1 MGNYMNTVRSIGVAR
16 IAIMAVVALCLLGFF
31 GVLMTRMS
39 TPSMALLYN
48 DISVSD
54 AGAIGQKLDA
64 LKIPFQVSPEGTTI
78 RVPNDQVGRARMALA
93 QDGLPKGGSVGYEV
107 FDQNQGFGTTSF
119 MQNLNQVRAL
129 EGELARTV
137 SSLAP
142 VHNARIHLV
151 LPKREL
157 FSRDEQ
163 PATASVVLQLRPG
176 AQLSHEQVSA
186 IRHLIA
192 SAVPQLKPGQV
203 SIIDDHGNLLAK
215 PDDANG
221 ADDQAANNDEQQHA
235 YETRLAHQIEALVG
249 RTVGDGHVRATV
261 TADMDFDRITTS
273 QESYDPDQQV
283 VRSTQAT
290 NEKNDSQDTSS
301 DKTVS
306 VQNNLPGSSSG
317 GGGGNSTSSKNSRSE
332 ETTNYE
338 IGKTTRNQV
347 REGGQVRKLAIAVLV
362 DGTYETDKDGKQ
374 TYQPRSKEEMT
385 QIENI
390 VRSSTGYDAKRG
402 DVIDVANMRFATDP
416 ELGTPAIETGGI
428 MGFAKSD
435 LIHLAETGL
444 IALVALLVALLVIR
458 PMLTRLASGPVAGV
472 NPNFAAAGLIG
483 GSQAPA
489 LSAPTSGNVEA
500 MGMSATMTDFGNEDA
515 INFDQVE
522 GRVRAS
528 SLKKIGEIVD
538 KHPSEA
544 VSIIRGWMYQEKA
557 T

>member
-1 MGNYMNTVRSIGVAR
+1 MAR

-31 GVLMTRMS
+31 GVLMTRIS
-39 TPSMALLYN
+39 TPSMALLYS
-48 DISVSD
+48 DLSVSD

-64 LKIPFQVSPEGTTI
+64 LKIPFQVSPEGTTV
-78 RVPNDQVGRARMALA
+78 RVPVDQVGRARMALA
-93 QDGLPKGGSVGYEV
+93 QDGLPKGGSVGNEI
-107 FDQNQGFGTTSF
+107 FDHDQGFGTTSF

-137 SSLAP
+137 SSLSP
-142 VHNARIHLV
+142 VHSARIHLV

-203 SIIDDHGNLLAK
+203 SIIDDRGNLLAK
-215 PDDANG
+215 PDDAG
-221 ADDQAANNDEQQHA
+221 GDDVAANNDEQQRA
-235 YETRLAHQIEALVG
+235 YETRLSHQIEALVG

-283 VRSTQAT
+283 VRSSQET
-290 NEKNDSQDTSS
+290 NEKGDSTDSTH
-301 DKTVS
+301 DATVS
-306 VQNNLPGSSSG
+306 VANNLPGGAKG
-317 GGGGNSTSSKNSRSE
+317 GGGDSNTNKTSRSE

-390 VRSSTGYDAKRG
+390 VRSATGYDAKRG
-402 DVIDVANMRFATDP
+402 DVIDVANMRFAVDP
-416 ELGTPAIETGGI
+416 ELGTPGTDTSGI

-444 IALVALLVALLVIR
+444 IGLVALLVALLVIR
-458 PMLTRLASGPVAGV
+458 PMMSRMTSGVGASV
-472 NPNFAAAGLIG
+472 NPNFTAAGLIG
-483 GSQAPA
+483 SQGPAAA
-489 LSAPTSGNVEA
+489 LSAPTAGNLET
-500 MGMSATMTDFGNEDA
+500 MGMGANDFGPAEDA

>member
-1 MGNYMNTVRSIGVAR
+1 MGSYMNTVRSLGMAR
-16 IAIMAVVALCLLGFF
+16 IAIMAVIAVCLLGFF

-48 DISVSD
+48 DISVGD

-64 LKIPFQVSPEGTTI
+64 MKIPFQVSPEGTTI
-78 RVPNDQVGRARMALA
+78 RVPSDQVGRARMALA

-142 VHNARIHLV
+142 VHSARIHLV

-157 FSRDEQ
+157 FSRDQQ

-176 AQLSHEQVSA
+176 AQLGREQVA
-186 IRHLIA
+186 AVRNLIA

-203 SIIDDHGNLLAK
+203 SIIDDRGNLLAK
-215 PDDANG
+215 PEDEG
-221 ADDQAANNDEQQHA
+221 ADAQAANDGDQQHA
-235 YETRLAHQIEALVG
+235 YESRLTHEIETLVG

-273 QESYDPDQQV
+273 QESFDPDQQV
-283 VRSTQAT
+283 VRSTQSV
-290 NEKNDSQDTSS
+290 NEKNNSS
-301 DKTVS
+301 DSSHDQTVS
-306 VQNNLPGSSSG
+306 VANNLPAGQG
-317 GGGGNSTSSKNSRSE
+317 GAGGNSNTTNNARNE
-332 ETTNYE
+332 ETINYE
-338 IGKTTRNQV
+338 IGKKTLNTV
-347 REGGQVRKLAIAVLV
+347 RQSGLVRKLAIAVLV
-362 DGTYETDKDGKQ
+362 DGTYEADKDGKAV
-374 TYQPRSKEEMT
+374 YQPRSKEEMT

-390 VRSSTGYDAKRG
+390 VRSATGYDAKRG
-402 DVIDVANMRFATDP
+402 DVIDVANMKFAVDP
-416 ELGTPAIETGGI
+416 ELGTAGADTSGI

-435 LIHLAETGL
+435 LVHLAETGL

-458 PMLTRLASGPVAGV
+458 PMMTRLGNPQPGAG
-472 NPNFAAAGLIG
+472 NSFGTSALLGAAQ
-483 GSQAPA
+483 SQAA
-489 LSAPTSGNVEA
+489 LSAPTTGNVEA
-500 MGMSATMTDFGNEDA
+500 MGGSEFGAAEDL

>member
-1 MGNYMNTVRSIGVAR
+1 MNTVRSIGVAR

>member
-1 MGNYMNTVRSIGVAR
+1 MGNYLNTVRSIGMAR

-39 TPSMALLYN
+39 TPNMALLYN

-78 RVPNDQVGRARMALA
+78 RVPGDQVGRARMALA

-137 SSLAP
+137 SSLSP

-235 YETRLAHQIEALVG
+235 YETRLAHQIETLVG

-261 TADMDFDRITTS
+261 TADMDYDRITTS

-290 NEKNDSQDTSS
+290 NEKNDSQDTAH
-301 DKTVS
+301 DGTVS
-306 VQNNLPGSSSG
+306 VQNNLPGGAAG
-317 GGGGNSTSSKNSRSE
+317 GGGGNSTTSKNSRSE

-374 TYQPRSKEEMT
+374 TYQPRNKEEMA

-390 VRSSTGYDAKRG
+390 VRSSAGYDAKRG
-402 DVIDVANMRFATDP
+402 DVIDVANMRFAADP
-416 ELGTPAIETGGI
+416 ELGTAAVDTGGI

-444 IALVALLVALLVIR
+444 IALVALLVALLVVR
-458 PMLTRLASGPVAGV
+458 PMLSRMTSGPVTGV
-472 NPNFAAAGLIG
+472 NPNFSAAGLIG
-483 GSQAPA
+483 GNQPPA
-489 LSAPTSGNVEA
+489 LSAPTSGNVES
-500 MGMSATMTDFGNEDA
+500 MNPNMTEYVNEDA

>member
-1 MGNYMNTVRSIGVAR
+1 MGNYLNTVRSIGMTRV
-16 IAIMAVVALCLLGFF
+16 AIMVVVAICLLGFF

-78 RVPNDQVGRARMALA
+78 RVPGDQVGRARMALA
-93 QDGLPKGGSVGYEV
+93 QDGLPKGGSIGYEV

-129 EGELARTV
+129 EGELSRTV

-203 SIIDDHGNLLAK
+203 SIIDDRGNLLAK
-215 PDDANG
+215 PDEAGGDDA
-221 ADDQAANNDEQQHA
+221 AANNDEQQHA
-235 YETRLAHQIEALVG
+235 YETRLSHQIETLVG

-290 NEKNDSQDTSS
+290 NEKNDSQDTAH
-301 DKTVS
+301 DATVS
-306 VQNNLPGSSSG
+306 VQNNLPAAGASG
-317 GGGGNSTSSKNSRSE
+317 GGGGNSTSTKNSRSE

-338 IGKTTRNQV
+338 IGKTTRSQV
-347 REGGQVRKLAIAVLV
+347 REGGQVKKLGIAVLV

-374 TYQPRSKEEMT
+374 TYQPRSKEEMA

-390 VRSSTGYDAKRG
+390 VRSSAGFDAKRG
-402 DVIDVANMRFATDP
+402 DVIDVANMRFAADP
-416 ELGTPAIETGGI
+416 ELGTAAVDTSGI

-458 PMLTRLASGPVAGV
+458 PMLTRMTSGPVAGV

-489 LSAPTSGNVEA
+489 LSAPTGGNVET
-500 MGMSATMTDFGNEDA
+500 MGGSAEYTNEDA